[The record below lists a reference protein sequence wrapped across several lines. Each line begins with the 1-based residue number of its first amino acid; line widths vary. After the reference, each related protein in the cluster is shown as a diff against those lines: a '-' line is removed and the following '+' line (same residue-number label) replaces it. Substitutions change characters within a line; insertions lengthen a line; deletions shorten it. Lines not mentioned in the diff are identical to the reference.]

1 MASLATS
8 NRHLG
13 SPAKRKAAV
22 RVTVATSSAI
32 EGIRV
37 FKVGKKAKSGAVPD
51 KRGAGAA
58 AGAAKVKPARRERSA

>member
-51 KRGAGAA
+51 KRGAGATTA
-58 AGAAKVKPARRERSA
+58 KKVKQARRARSA